1 MNKYNLCDEKWIPV
15 VSRRRVSLVDI
26 FTDRSLKTLEGNA
39 VQKLALTKLFF
50 AIAQRACRVKDEESW
65 RAVGIEGLAERCKA
79 YLENHHED
87 FYLYGDKPFL
97 QMPVLRDLNV
107 PTRQIYY
114 DYQPDLAS
122 ENNTLMRENDIGRA
136 LSDAEKAVFIL
147 SLMNYAPSGKR
158 VASNIFLTKGFEKSK
173 SAKAGPSLGGYVGY
187 ISSFIVGQSI
197 LETVYL
203 NLFTEQ
209 DIEYALGDK
218 GYDSLPPWEKMPE
231 GENTEDAILFKQSL
245 WPWYIA
251 VSRFV
256 LLEDEGIRYIE
267 GIQYPSK
274 IEDGYFEP
282 YIMINRNSMKSVY
295 VDVSKKPWRILPS
308 LLEAVFSGEGD
319 YYECVAIKALLS
331 RARTACSVFGIWTGG
346 LRVRSNSGEQFVK
359 QNDDY
364 VESMVFFEANLF
376 DDTYYNALKTEFAIL
391 SKYEQSLVKAVRS
404 YFSEIKVKE
413 ENMIIKASS
422 YFWQYCDSISGK
434 IIGLC
439 NDSSIEQINKSIWR
453 NLIDVYDK
461 VCFADTPRQLHIWA
475 KNKPHIKKEA

>member
-15 VSRRRVSLVDI
+15 VSRGRVSLVDV
-26 FTDRSLKTLEGNA
+26 FTDCSLKTLEGNA

-50 AIAQRACRVKDEESW
+50 AIAQRACRVKDDESW
-65 RAVGIEGLAERCKA
+65 KAVGIRGLAERCKA
-79 YLENHHED
+79 YLEDHHED

-107 PTRQIYY
+107 PTRQIHY

-122 ENNTLMRENDIGRA
+122 ENNTLMRENDNGRA

-158 VASNIFLTKGFEKSK
+158 VASNVSLTKGFEKSK

-187 ISSFIVGQSI
+187 ISSFITGQSI
-197 LETVYL
+197 LETIYL

-209 DIEYALGDK
+209 DIINALGDR

-231 GENTEDAILFKQSL
+231 GENTEDAILFKQTL

-267 GIQYPSK
+267 GIQYPSYIK
-274 IEDGYFEP
+274 DGYFEP
-282 YIMINRNSMKSVY
+282 YIMINKSSMKGLY
-295 VDVSKKPWRILPS
+295 LDVSKKPWRILPS
-308 LLEAVFSGEGD
+308 LLEATFSGEGD
-319 YYECVAIKALLS
+319 CFECMAIKTLIGRDTKYS
-331 RARTACSVFGIWTGG
+331 RFFGIWTGG
-346 LRVRSNSGEQFVK
+346 LKVRSTSGDQSVK

-364 VESMVFFEANLF
+364 VESEVFFETALF
-376 DDTYYNALKTEFAIL
+376 NNAYYNALKTEFAIL
-391 SKYEQSLVKAVRS
+391 SDYEQNLTKAVYR
-404 YFSEIKVKE
+404 YFSEMGLE
-413 ENMIIKASS
+413 ADNMAIKASS
-422 YFWQYCDSISGK
+422 YFWQNCDSVSGK
-434 IIGLC
+434 IIELC
-439 NDSSIEQINKSIWR
+439 NDDSIVDINKMLWR
-453 NLIDVYDK
+453 NLIGIYDTMCSSDSPK
-461 VCFADTPRQLHIWA
+461 QIMIWA
-475 KNKPHIKKEA
+475 NNRPHMKKEA